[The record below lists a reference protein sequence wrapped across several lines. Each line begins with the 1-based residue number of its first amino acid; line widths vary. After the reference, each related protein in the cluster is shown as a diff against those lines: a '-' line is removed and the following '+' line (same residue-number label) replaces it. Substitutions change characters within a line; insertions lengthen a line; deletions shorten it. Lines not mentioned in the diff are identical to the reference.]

1 MEIERLLRETL
12 DLKRMDGEP
21 SSGLDERVMR
31 ALPDRRGRRRTTYV
45 AAFLA
50 AAAVMALVAVLVP
63 WYVGRPSA
71 VQGGP
76 SASSRDTA
84 TLTPEPSAS
93 AVPLA
98 HAQKW
103 GLSFDYPAAWQV
115 SDAPALPA
123 VSSPSPPPGMR
134 LESLYLDQV
143 FGYFGT
149 QTPQTDCT
157 QAATKHLTSG
167 GWSISTG
174 VCTSI
179 WSLHPGD
186 VSIRVQVGPVTGA
199 NLVAGQR
206 IPGTGETKVGGLPAL
221 FERTEG
227 ASVPNYGPDIASP
240 GFVTAP
246 SVESATGADVIL
258 TWYLPGNQ
266 AAQPINSDEIG
277 PSYRITAALR
287 GPNAAALEAQVQ
299 AVIASL
305 EYDPAAIPLPADPVE
320 LAALEKTALAA
331 GVTWRSAQDADNAC
345 FPRAAGSVTT
355 TITVTPMDATLG
367 KPLPVI
373 CTAAIEPNAMQG
385 WTITLTVSWSAAA
398 DRQAGTWTEVRYT
411 TSDGRTWGTVGT
423 WPLVSFP
430 YEVGSGKPG

>member
-1 MEIERLLRETL
+1 MEIEELLRDAL
-12 DLKRMDGEP
+12 DLKRIDGEP
-21 SSGLDERVMR
+21 SHGLEERVMR
-31 ALPDRRGRRRTTYV
+31 ALPDRRGRRRSAYA

-50 AAAVMALVAVLVP
+50 VAAAIALVAALVP
-63 WYVGRPSA
+63 WFAGRPSA
-71 VQGGP
+71 IVGGP
-76 SASSRDTA
+76 SASSSNTA
-84 TLTPEPSAS
+84 PITPEPSAT
-93 AVPLA
+93 AIPLA

-115 SDAPALPA
+115 NDAPALPA
-123 VSSPSPPPGMR
+123 ISSPSPPPGMR
-134 LESLYLDQV
+134 LESLYLGQV
-143 FGYFGT
+143 LGYVGT
-149 QTPQTDCT
+149 QTPQTACT
-157 QAATKHLTSG
+157 PAVTKPLTSG
-167 GWSISTG
+167 GWSISDG
-174 VCTSI
+174 VCASI
-179 WSLHPGD
+179 WSLHPSD

-206 IPGTGETKVGGLPAL
+206 IPSTGETKVGGLPAL

-227 ASVPNYGPDIASP
+227 ASVPNYGPDMTSP

-246 SVESATGADVIL
+246 SIESAIGADAIL
-258 TWYLPGNQ
+258 TWYLPGN
-266 AAQPINSDEIG
+266 AAQPINPNDVG

-287 GPNAAALEAQVQ
+287 GSDTAALEAQVQ
-299 AVIASL
+299 AVMASMQ
-305 EYDPAAIPLPADPVE
+305 YDPAVISLPADPVE

-331 GVTWRSAQDADNAC
+331 GVAERPAQDAANTC
-345 FPRAAGSVTT
+345 FPHTAGSVTS
-355 TITVTPMDATLG
+355 TIIVTPMDATLG
-367 KPLPVI
+367 KPLPVV

-385 WTITLTVSWSAAA
+385 WTITLTVSWSASA